1 MHARAILGNEA
12 SYGRGSESV
21 NRMGDLEAGVLYCD
35 DNLERLTR
43 FPSECV
49 DLIYLDPPFF
59 SNRDY
64 ELIWGDE
71 AEVRSFEDRWEGG
84 TNHYVGWMRERVFEM
99 QRVLK
104 PNGSI
109 YLHCDPNASHY
120 LKVMMDGM
128 FGINNF
134 RNEIVWR
141 RTPSKGLTSRRLARN
156 HDTLLSYQM
165 SDDSTWNAEAA
176 FTAYNPDALDEKTA
190 NKYRYRD
197 EDGRLYRLDNLI
209 NPNPNRPNL
218 TYEFLGVTKVWR
230 WTKAR
235 MQAAHEA
242 GLIVQ
247 TRPGAVPQL
256 KRYLDEQRG
265 RPLGDVWTDIDVLN
279 SQARERLGY
288 PTQKPEAL
296 LERIIRLA
304 TNEGDIVLDPFCGC
318 GTTVA
323 AAERMNRQWVGIDI
337 SPTAVEIM
345 KARLEKLGA
354 KSVKAIGMPE
364 SEAQLRKLKPF
375 EFQNWVIRRVD
386 GAHSPRKTG
395 DMGIDGFSF
404 LERAP
409 IQIKRSDR
417 VGRPVVDIF
426 ETAVERYGVHKG
438 YIVAFSFTRGAHE
451 ETARVKAAKNLE
463 IELVTVQDLLL
474 GTSELVAPM
483 LNRKVFELPK
493 ARPKEAMPTPRKL
506 IESDQRSDEVA

>member
-1 MHARAILGNEA
+1 M
-12 SYGRGSESV
+12 GRKRS
-21 NRMGDLEAGVLYCD
+21 NDLETGIIYCEE
-35 DNLERLTR
+35 NLERLAR
-43 FPSECV
+43 LPSESV

-64 ELIWGDE
+64 EVIWGDE

-84 TNHYVGWMRERVFEM
+84 MNHYVGWMHERMVEM
-99 QRVLK
+99 QRVL
-104 PNGSI
+104 GSGGSL
-109 YLHCDPNASHY
+109 YLHCDPSASHY
-120 LKVMMDGM
+120 LKVMMDGV

-141 RTPSKGLTSRRLARN
+141 RSTPKGLMSRRLARN
-156 HDTLLSYQM
+156 HDVLLNYQA
-165 SDDSTWNAEAA
+165 SDDATWNNDAA
-176 FTAYNPDALDEKTA
+176 FTAYDPNALDEKTA

-197 EDGRLYRLDNLI
+197 EDGRVYRLSDLT

-230 WTKAR
+230 WTKER
-235 MQAAHEA
+235 MHAAYEA

-247 TRPGAVPQL
+247 TRPGTVPQL

-265 RPLGDVWTDIDVLN
+265 RPLDDVWVDIDPLN

-296 LERIIRLA
+296 LERIIGL
-304 TNEGDIVLDPFCGC
+304 TTVQGDTVLDPFCGC

-323 AAERMNRQWVGIDI
+323 VAEQMDREWVGIDI

-354 KSVKAIGMPE
+354 TDVKTVGMPE
-364 SEAQLRKLKPF
+364 NEEELRRLKPF

-386 GAHSPRKTG
+386 GAHSHKKTG

-409 IQIKRSDR
+409 IQVKRSDR
-417 VGRPVVDIF
+417 VGRPVVDNF
-426 ETAVERYGVHKG
+426 ETAVERYGSNKG
-438 YIVAFSFTRGAHE
+438 YVVAFSFTRGAHE
-451 ETARVKAAKNLE
+451 EVARVKAAKGLD
-463 IELVTVQDLLL
+463 IELVTVKELLL
-474 GTSELVAPM
+474 GMSELVAPV
-483 LNRKVFELPK
+483 LNRQVLELPK
-493 ARPKEAMPTPRKL
+493 PRPRDARPTAEEL
-506 IESDQRSDEVA
+506 VESDEGSEEVA